1 MIVDYSRFS
10 WGGLHGKHVVAW
22 MLMMTEDLMLPMS
35 DSSFKVLGLQEQLRN
50 DSRVVRMEYTN
61 ESEK

>member
-1 MIVDYSRFS
+1 
-10 WGGLHGKHVVAW
+10 
-22 MLMMTEDLMLPMS
+22 MTENLMLPMS
-35 DSSFKVLGLQEQLRN
+35 DSSLKIFGLQEQLRN